1 MSCIFCMISQ
11 NQIPSKTIYEDEFI
25 KAFYDIE
32 PKAPVHFLIIPKTH
46 IDSVG
51 SIDDTNS
58 DIVAYLFKKIP
69 QIAKELGLDGGY
81 RVVSN
86 CGDDAGQSVKHLHF
100 HILGGAKLSLEMA

>member
-11 NQIPSKTIYEDEFI
+11 NQIPSKTIYEDELI
-25 KAFYDIE
+25 KVFYDIE
-32 PKAPVHFLIIPKTH
+32 PKAPIHLLIIPKTH

-58 DIVAYLFKKIP
+58 DIVAYIFRKIP

-86 CGDDAGQSVKHLHF
+86 IGDDAGQSVKHLHF
-100 HILGGAKLSLEMA
+100 HLLGGAKLSLEMA